1 MNKIKEKRS
10 YQRFGRICLLTFVF
24 SFVVLIG
31 GCGFAKQSGDI
42 LLSTEN
48 RESDSYG
55 TGEAVQ
61 GEKKVSSEAMTST
74 QQTQGTL
81 AVYVCGAVV
90 NPGVYELSEG
100 ARIVDALSLAGGYRS
115 DAALEY
121 LNQAEYVEDGQKLYV
136 PTEREAEQ
144 MEEDSKQQDRALDS
158 VKKDETADS
167 GQNNADMASQK
178 LDINRASLEEL
189 MTLPG
194 IGQAKAQAIIAYRKE
209 HGQFTSIEELKNIN
223 GIKDGVYNKVK
234 DSITVG

>member
-1 MNKIKEKRS
+1 MNKIKEKRR
-10 YQRFGRICLLTFVF
+10 YQRSGRIGLLTFVF
-24 SFVVLIG
+24 SFVILIG

-48 RESDSYG
+48 RESDSYS
-55 TGEAVQ
+55 TNEATQ
-61 GEKKVSSEAMTST
+61 GEKEERAETTT
-74 QQTQGTL
+74 QQTKETL
-81 AVYVCGAVV
+81 AVYVCGAVM
-90 NPGVYELSEG
+90 NPGVYELSQG
-100 ARIVDALSLAGGYRS
+100 ARIVDALLLAGGYRS

-136 PTEREAEQ
+136 PTEKEAEQ
-144 MEEDSKQQDRALDS
+144 LEEDSNQQDKLLDS
-158 VKKDETADS
+158 GKKDETADS
-167 GQNNADMASQK
+167 DKKNADTTSHK
-178 LDINRASLEEL
+178 LDINQASLEEL

-194 IGQAKAQAIIAYRKE
+194 IGQAKAQAIIEYRKE